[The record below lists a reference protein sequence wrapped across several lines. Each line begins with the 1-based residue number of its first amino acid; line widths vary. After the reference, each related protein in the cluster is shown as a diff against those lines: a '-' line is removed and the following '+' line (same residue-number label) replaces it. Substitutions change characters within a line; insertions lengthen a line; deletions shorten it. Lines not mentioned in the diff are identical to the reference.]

1 MSVTGMITARRG
13 AVRGRLRRPI
23 IRMMLGKKAWIRGQE
38 TMNRAKTA
46 GLLAAVL
53 AAGMLLS
60 GCSRSQMNYQIAEA
74 IGTDGMYPNNEP
86 VETPQMAQ
94 QRQMLEESESE
105 EEALLAVLA
114 QAETLAAGY
123 NYEEAISVLNTITG
137 MQSRD
142 DRVSEARERY
152 ENGDASLV
160 NWDGGAIPHLCFPTL
175 IYDTSMAFDGDGRAS
190 SYATTMVTCSEFSG
204 ILQSLYDNGYILI
217 DIHSIASMVTDDRGT
232 TSMEEHTLKLPQGKK
247 PIVLSQD
254 NLDYAAVTNGDGIA
268 TRLVLDE
275 EGKVKAQYT
284 DSGGHDVVG
293 DYDFIPILES
303 FIEAHPDFSFRGAR
317 GIVTVSGSK
326 GVFGYDL
333 PSEESSAPAQQQ
345 ETAAADSSG
354 SLAGLQGTAAQT
366 AVNTAGL
373 TEDEQAIA
381 QISSALTAGG
391 WSIGC
396 AGWSHGYMN
405 DMSNDQFKAEMDDWL
420 DHVGSLTGSADILFY
435 PYGAE
440 VAYPGDKLQYLTDHG
455 FRYLCGL
462 WGDTDFREL
471 GDGYMRMTRRFV
483 DGYTLINAPSYFTSF
498 FSAADVRDSDR

>member
-1 MSVTGMITARRG
+1 
-13 AVRGRLRRPI
+13 
-23 IRMMLGKKAWIRGQE
+23 
-38 TMNRAKTA
+38 MNRANIIKV
-46 GLLAAVL
+46 LAAVC
-53 AAGMLLS
+53 AAALLLC

-86 VETPQMAQ
+86 VETPQMVQ
-94 QRQMLEESESE
+94 QRQILEESESE

-123 NYEEAISVLNTITG
+123 NYEEAIAVLNTITG
-137 MQSRD
+137 MPSRD

-160 NWDGGAIPHLCFPTL
+160 NWNDGAIPHLCFPTL

-217 DIHSIASMVTDDRGT
+217 DIHSIASMVTDERGT
-232 TSMEEHTLKLPQGKK
+232 TSMEYGTMKLPQGKK

-254 NLDYAAVTNGDGIA
+254 NLSYASVTNGDGIA
-268 TRLVLDE
+268 TRLTLDE
-275 EGKVKAQYT
+275 EGKVKAVYT
-284 DSGGHDVVG
+284 DSEGHDLVG

-317 GIVTVSGSK
+317 GIVTVSGSE

-333 PSEESSAPAQQQ
+333 PSEDASPAAQQQ
-345 ETAAADSSG
+345 ETAAAADSSG
-354 SLAGLQGTAAQT
+354 SLAGLQNNAGGQT
-366 AVNTAGL
+366 AVNASSL
-373 TEDEQAIA
+373 TEDEQAVA
-381 QISSALTAGG
+381 QISSALRAGG

-396 AGWSHGYMN
+396 AGWSHSYMN
-405 DMSNDQFKAEMDDWL
+405 DMSNDQFKSEMDDWL
-420 DHVGSLTGSADILFY
+420 DHVGSLTGDADILFY

-440 VAYPGDKLQYLTDHG
+440 VAYPGDKLQYLMDHG

-498 FSAADVRDSDR
+498 FAAGDIRDGDR